1 MNDRT
6 LLFHRVGE
14 RLVDDVLQSLAA
26 SGSMARRVFVLGSD
40 INLLGA
46 LDTCWKD
53 QLTLHIVLL
62 PATVA
67 DLSEAIDAI
76 LEQEQVDTNA
86 LVWIDGAA
94 EAKLNHPTRGQLLC
108 AGQLGAEGVVAA
120 LSILCDPPP
129 PPSTTAGSPC
139 DS

>member
-14 RLVDDVLQSLAA
+14 RLVDDVLQSLTAT
-26 SGSMARRVFVLGSD
+26 GRMAPRVFVLGSD
-40 INLLGA
+40 MNLLGA

-53 QLTLHIVLL
+53 QLAFHIVLL
-62 PATVA
+62 PATAA
-67 DLSEAIDAI
+67 DLSDAIDVI
-76 LEQEQVDTNA
+76 LEQEQVDTNT
-86 LVWIDGAA
+86 LVWIDGAEA
-94 EAKLNHPTRGQLLC
+94 AKLNHPTRGQLLC
-108 AGQLGAEGVVAA
+108 AGQLGAEDVVAA
-120 LSILCDPPP
+120 LTILCDPPP